1 VGDILDNQ
9 IPSGMRK
16 IPKGGDVTSALLK
29 RIIKLVKE
37 ERAKPFSKQEEIAFT
52 NNLQQLA
59 SDQAT
64 LWHRYRHIP
73 VFRDGFINP
82 RGRPDIGS

>member
-1 VGDILDNQ
+1 MGDILDNQ

-29 RIIKLVKE
+29 RIIKLANE

-52 NNLQQLA
+52 INLQ
-59 SDQAT
+59 
-64 LWHRYRHIP
+64 
-73 VFRDGFINP
+73 
-82 RGRPDIGS
+82 